1 MNDLQS
7 LIIRGMRGFFPA
19 SDVDILRAIADGLK
33 SGRFRIFVKDQ
44 AAFCILALPQTA
56 LDDPQVLHFYAEKPA
71 LRHALVS
78 TVLAFVRSQGYNK
91 LIAINGSG
99 KDDEVWTRAF
109 RHEGWRI
116 NPVKT
121 VFEFEVEK

>member
-1 MNDLQS
+1 MNELQS
-7 LIIRGMRGFFPA
+7 LILRGMHGFFPG
-19 SDVDILRAIADGLK
+19 SDADILRAVAEGLK
-33 SGRFRIFVKDQ
+33 SGRFRIFLVE
-44 AAFCILALPQTA
+44 ASGFCILAMPDNA
-56 LDDPQVLHFYAEKPA
+56 LDQPQVLHFYCEKPA
-71 LRHALVS
+71 LRHALVG

-99 KDDEVWTRAF
+99 KDDEVWTRTF
-109 RHEGWRI
+109 HYEGWKI